1 MRRLPILA
9 ALVLAAL
16 IAASAWLAIEAES
29 DPEPLT
35 TTEHLPRD
43 DEQAQQAQA
52 QSQPD
57 EPDEPEDESESE
69 SSDQDSDSDQ
79 DAPAQ
84 SEEPASLEDGSD
96 DQSGDAA
103 SDEHADAEQQEQS
116 GQAEESATMSDED
129 IAERRLIK
137 ALDIDRR
144 PHDQSAP
151 AARQHTVEEGETL
164 LGIADAYG
172 VDIQRLLDDNDLALD
187 AILHVGETLRVP
199 SSFTYTPL
207 QATPGPEPYSGG
219 GLIWGTVTDMERDV
233 IHSLVVGFIDHRAG
247 LPGAP
252 DLVIGCINRQLV
264 VELSWQPA
272 ELSPPPADVRVYW
285 RVNHGPLLT
294 SRWTYAHGVLSA
306 PDPESLIGSLHGALD
321 LRLYPEAPD
330 ARFWFYWYPNVG
342 QMVETPVQ
350 PNLNN
355 CGR

>member
-57 EPDEPEDESESE
+57 EPDGPEDESESE

-79 DAPAQ
+79 VAPAQ

-187 AILHVGETLRVP
+187 AILHVGENPARALLVHVHPVAGHAWAGTLLRRWP
-199 SSFTYTPL
+199 DLGNSHRHGARRYSF
-207 QATPGPEPYSGG
+207 ACG
-219 GLIWGTVTDMERDV
+219 GL
-233 IHSLVVGFIDHRAG
+233 HR
-247 LPGAP
+247 
-252 DLVIGCINRQLV
+252 
-264 VELSWQPA
+264 
-272 ELSPPPADVRVYW
+272 PP
-285 RVNHGPLLT
+285 
-294 SRWTYAHGVLSA
+294 SRSTGRARSRH
-306 PDPESLIGSLHGALD
+306 
-321 LRLYPEAPD
+321 RLY
-330 ARFWFYWYPNVG
+330 
-342 QMVETPVQ
+342 Q
-350 PNLNN
+350 PST
-355 CGR
+355 RR